1 MKNYVFKR
9 ILLTTS
15 VACGALFVSGNV
27 NAATVSTWEE
37 FKAAIAAG
45 ESEIILADNLTATDI
60 ITITSPVSIK
70 SADGQVY
77 KISAADGLKFSDSFI
92 KYTGTS
98 SSPLLNLTNV
108 QISNT
113 YRYNNANGGTY
124 SGGVISN
131 SGKIGT
137 IDGVFSDNKMEYN
150 LDSGGHTRVYGGI
163 IYNSSS
169 GSIDK
174 IGGTFS
180 NNDFVSRVPWYS
192 LNSWGGII
200 SNQGTINE
208 IDANFIG
215 NTMSTEDYRDNYT
228 YGGIIQSSG
237 KIGTIKGLFK
247 DNTLK
252 YYNYT
257 GYWNEQRGSLM
268 YIQNGV
274 DNIYAD
280 FINNSLYNEANDTQ
294 TRNHASLNLGFIT
307 LQYNNI
313 NDFVSSFAE
322 NKMNVTLTGNGNGV
336 VRINDIYQTTAKN
349 IVLDMH
355 NNKVDATAEG
365 YIYYESFNMEG
376 DSTDVTF
383 NNSKFYENETTLE
396 STTKN
401 IYASGLMTVS
411 SSGAKATFNN
421 VLFKDNITTAVGN
434 STVSGGGIKNNGT
447 LNINT
452 ALFENNLI
460 NSTNS
465 ANGGAISN
473 AKTASIIAD
482 FVGNKAFAGTDTSTD
497 TNAAARG
504 GAVYNSAA
512 GTIEKL
518 SGVFSDNKAYAVGK
532 TKSSALGG
540 AVYNKGNLTLSNIV
554 MADNNAVAET
564 GTADE
569 TNKPEALGGAVYN
582 LGDLHINGSDGFE
595 NIISGNKATTKIGET
610 ENTVQNGIYT
620 AAADKNVF
628 VNMTTDSKLFV
639 YDTIDGV
646 EAGYN
651 LKFDGDETGQAFIY
665 NNIINAN
672 IFLDNMYLNIA
683 QEEYLDNAKT
693 LTLSSGHLDLMNGK
707 IGTIRPAMTLTG
719 NVLLSVDVDLA
730 NKVMDRFADGAT
742 ATAGKLTI
750 SQINLL
756 SDALQDIVYV
766 PFAEDSWR
774 DKVDTTVTDAVY
786 SSIYKYTVSYEAD
799 GDENGEN
806 RGSFKF
812 VRTSVINP
820 NIEASSIAGIVN
832 GAMTQG
838 LIYQKALQGTDNA
851 ALIGLGMSSGDEKS
865 EYAIGQMWIRPFLS
879 KENVDLKYSNTVRAQ
894 ARGMVFGIDSNDIH
908 LDNGGELTIS
918 LYGAVVD
925 SDQKFEQNK
934 VKQTGGNIG
943 GSIVATYGDFFAAV
957 TANIGMS
964 DNKVN
969 TVTGKDN
976 FNIYLGGVA
985 FKTGYN
991 ISLNESKDLIIQPN
1005 FLTSYTALKTEN
1017 YHTSAGV
1024 HVKSD
1029 MLHVVEIAPGFK
1041 LIKEYDHGFKAYA
1054 TVTAVWNVIIDGEV
1068 RANDVVLPDLSVKP
1082 YIEYGFGF
1090 EKDWSQEEW
1099 NPVDLTTFAQ
1109 IVRRDG
1115 GREGWAG
1122 TAGIKWSF

>member
-1 MKNYVFKR
+1 MKNYIFER
-9 ILLTTS
+9 ILLTTN
-15 VACGALFVSGNV
+15 VACGAFVVSGNV

-45 ESEIILADNLTATDI
+45 ESEIILTDNLTATDI
-60 ITITSPVSIK
+60 ITITSPIDIK
-70 SADGQVY
+70 SADGQIY
-77 KISAADGLKFSDSFI
+77 KISATDGLQFSNSFI

-98 SSPLLNLTNV
+98 SSLMLNLSNV
-108 QISNT
+108 QISDT
-113 YRYNNANGGTY
+113 HRYNNAASGTY
-124 SGGVISN
+124 TGGVISN
-131 SGKIGT
+131 SGKIGV
-137 IDGVFSDNKMEYN
+137 IDGVFSDNRMEYN
-150 LDSGGHTRVYGGI
+150 RDSGGHNKVIGGI
-163 IYNSSS
+163 IYNSAS
-169 GSIDK
+169 GFIDK
-174 IGGTFS
+174 ISGTYS
-180 NNDFVSRVPWYS
+180 NNEFIGRVPWYS
-192 LNSWGGII
+192 MNTWGGII
-200 SNQGTINE
+200 DNQGTINE
-208 IDANFIG
+208 IDASFIG
-215 NTMSTEDYRDNYT
+215 NNVLSEGYRDVYS
-228 YGGIIQSSG
+228 YGGVIYSSG
-237 KIGTIKGLFK
+237 KVGTLRGLFK
-247 DNTLK
+247 DNILK

-257 GYWNEQRGSLM
+257 GYWNEQRGSLI
-268 YIQNGV
+268 YIANGL

-280 FINNSLYNEANDTQ
+280 FTNNSIHNEAEDKLTNG
-294 TRNHASLNLGFIT
+294 HASLNLGFIT

-322 NKMNVTLTGNGNGV
+322 NKMDVTLIGNGNGI
-336 VRINDIYQTTAKN
+336 VRINDIFQTTAKN
-349 IVLDMH
+349 IVFDMH
-355 NNKVDATAEG
+355 HNKVDAKAEA
-365 YIYYESFNMEG
+365 YIIYQGFNMEG
-376 DSTDVTF
+376 NTTDVTF

-396 STTKN
+396 TTTKS
-401 IYASGLMTVS
+401 IDSSGLMNIQ
-411 SSGAKATFNN
+411 SGAKATFNN
-421 VLFKDNITTAVGN
+421 VLFKDNTTTAIGN
-434 STVSGGGIKNNGT
+434 SIINGGGIRNDGT

-452 ALFENNLI
+452 ALFENNII
-460 NSTNS
+460 NSVNS

-473 AKTASIIAD
+473 TDTASIVAD
-482 FVGNKAFAGTDTSTD
+482 FVGNKAFAGTNSSTD
-497 TNAAARG
+497 TNAKASG
-504 GAVYNSAA
+504 GAVYNSAT

-532 TKSSALGG
+532 TKASALGG
-540 AVYNKGNLTLSNIV
+540 AIYNQGSLSLSNIIIT
-554 MADNNAVAET
+554 DNNAIAEA
-564 GTADE
+564 GTADA
-569 TNKPEALGGAVYN
+569 TNKPGALGGAVYN
-582 LGDLHINGSDGFE
+582 LGDLYINGSDGFE

-628 VNMTTDSKLFV
+628 INMTTDSKLFV

-651 LKFDGDETGQAFIY
+651 LKFDGDETGQSFIY
-665 NNIINAN
+665 NDIINAN
-672 IFLDNMYLNIA
+672 IFLDNIYLNID

-707 IGTIRPAMTLTG
+707 VGTIHPAMTLAG

-730 NKVMDRFADGAT
+730 NKVMDRFAIGAT

-756 SDALQDIVYV
+756 SDALQDVVYV

-774 DKVDTTVTDAVY
+774 DKVDTTVTNTAY

-851 ALIGLGMSSGDEKS
+851 ALIGLGMSSGDEMS
-865 EYAIGQMWIRPFLS
+865 EYAIGRMWIRPFLS
-879 KENVDLKYSNTVRAQ
+879 KENIDLKYSNTVRAQ

-908 LDNGGELTIS
+908 LDNDGELTIS
-918 LYGAVVD
+918 LYGAVID

-934 VKQTGGNIG
+934 VKQTGGNLG

-964 DNKVN
+964 DNEVN
-969 TVTGKDN
+969 TITGKDN
-976 FNIYLGGVA
+976 FNIYLGGAA

-991 ISLNESKDLIIQPN
+991 IGLNEDESLIIQPN

-1054 TVTAVWNVIIDGEV
+1054 TVTAVWNVVTGGEV
-1068 RANDVVLPDLSVKP
+1068 RANNVVLPDLSVKP

>member
-1 MKNYVFKR
+1 MKNYIFER

-15 VACGALFVSGNV
+15 VACGAFVVSGNV

-37 FKAAIAAG
+37 FKAAIEAG
-45 ESEIILADNLTATDI
+45 ESEIVLADDLTATDI
-60 ITITSPVSIK
+60 ITITSPVIIK
-70 SADGQVY
+70 SADGQIY
-77 KISAADGLKFSDSFI
+77 KISAAEGLKFSDSFI

-98 SSPLLNLTNV
+98 SSPLLNLSNV
-108 QISNT
+108 QISNI
-113 YRYNNANGGTY
+113 YRFNNTNAGTY
-124 SGGVISN
+124 AGGVINN

-174 IGGTFS
+174 ISGTFS
-180 NNDFVSRVPWYS
+180 NNEFTSSFPWYQ
-192 LNSWGGII
+192 LNAYGGVIY
-200 SNQGTINE
+200 NAGTINE

-215 NTMSTEDYRDNYT
+215 NLIDNQGQRDIYSF
-228 YGGIIQSSG
+228 GGILYSKG
-237 KIGTIKGLFK
+237 KIGTLKGLIK
-247 DNTLK
+247 DNVVK
-252 YYNYT
+252 HYNSQSYFNMQT
-257 GYWNEQRGSLM
+257 GSLI
-268 YIQNGV
+268 YLLNSV

-280 FINNSLYNEANDTQ
+280 FINN
-294 TRNHASLNLGFIT
+294 T
-307 LQYNNI
+307 LIDNVESTPTYDNNSYAI
-313 NDFVSSFAE
+313 GLIYLERLSMNDFVSSIAE
-322 NKMNVTLTGNGNGV
+322 NKMNVTFRGTGYGLARTAEFDTVN
-336 VRINDIYQTTAKN
+336 AKN
-349 IVLDMH
+349 IQFDMH
-355 NNKVDATAEG
+355 NNIVEVNSDN
-365 YIYYESFNMEG
+365 NMG
-376 DSTDVTF
+376 FHNFAMGGTSDVTF
-383 NNSKFYENETTLE
+383 NNSKIYENEATLKAP
-396 STTKN
+396 SKTVD
-401 IYASGLMTVS
+401 ASGVFYIT
-411 SSGAKATFNN
+411 GGNTKATFNN
-421 VLFKDNITTAVGN
+421 VLFKDNITTAIGN

-482 FVGNKAFAGTDTSTD
+482 FVGNKAFAGTDTSTN
-497 TNAAARG
+497 TNAAAKG
-504 GAVYNSAA
+504 GAVHNSAA

-540 AVYNKGNLTLSNIV
+540 AVYNEGNLTLSNIV
-554 MADNNAVAET
+554 MADNNAVAEA

-582 LGDLHINGSDGFE
+582 LGDLYINGSDGFE

-628 VNMTTDSKLFV
+628 INMTTDSKLFV

-707 IGTIRPAMTLTG
+707 VGTIRPAMTLTG

-756 SDALQDIVYV
+756 SDALQDVVYV

-774 DKVDTTVTDAVY
+774 DKVDTTVTDSAY

-832 GAMTQG
+832 GAITQG

-879 KENVDLKYSNTVRAQ
+879 KETVDLKYSNTVRAQ

-934 VKQTGGNIG
+934 VKQTGGNLG

-964 DNKVN
+964 DNEVN

-976 FNIYLGGVA
+976 FNIYLGGAA

-991 ISLNESKDLIIQPN
+991 ISLNESKDLVIQPN

-1068 RANDVVLPDLSVKP
+1068 RANNVVLPDLSVKP